1 MSATYIPLTPE
12 QEAAVRDRLTH
23 NPFIASMGIQV
34 PHLGLGYAHFVM
46 PFSPGLANSIGLLQ
60 GGMIAAL
67 ADEAVAYALWS
78 LVPEGELISTVE
90 MKINFLAPVRQGP
103 VEAKARIAKRGR
115 TISLGEVDVWEG
127 PQLAAKGLF
136 TYIHLPPRPG
146 VKQAEA

>member
-1 MSATYIPLTPE
+1 MMTTYEPLTPE
-12 QEAAVRDRLTH
+12 QEAVVRARITN

-34 PHLGLGYAHFVM
+34 PTLGMGYAHFVM
-46 PFSPGLANSIGLLQ
+46 PFQPGLANSIGLLQ

-103 VEAKARIAKRGR
+103 IEAKACIAKRGR
-115 TISLGEVDVWEG
+115 TISLGEVEVWEQA
-127 PQLAAKGLF
+127 QLVAKGLF
-136 TYIHLPPRPG
+136 TYIHLQPRP
-146 VKQAEA
+146 AA